1 MQYYIKM
8 RKLLFCTLIFPLV
21 LLAQINE
28 SDTLNFK
35 AKLALTGFWQ
45 GGNVE
50 TLIFRVKSDVSF
62 KPWGN
67 TVFKTQNSYVYQEF
81 GKEKADEDIL
91 SLNFL
96 YFNPKRKIYPL
107 LLGFISTNF
116 RREINLRYLFGG
128 GVTFQ
133 LLNKKKNWL
142 KMSLSSEYERT
153 NFKETS
159 FNRTRYNG
167 EKSINTLRG
176 TIWLNGRYELVKNKM
191 IVTHES
197 YFQPSLIRGDNY
209 RWQAD
214 FGLEFPIWKFLNIK
228 ANYLHTFEN
237 IVVADQKE
245 EDQFLTLGFTLKTF

>member
-1 MQYYIKM
+1 MLYHIEM

-50 TLIFRVKSDVSF
+50 TLIFRAKSDLSF

-107 LLGFISTNF
+107 LLGFVSTNF

-159 FNRTRYNG
+159 FNTTRYNG

-191 IVTHES
+191 ILTHES

-228 ANYLHTFEN
+228 ANYLHTFES
-237 IVVADQKE
+237 IVVSDQKE